1 MEKAM
6 MVVADLFLTKSF
18 KNIVQNF
25 FMEVILMTNEL
36 MQMLKVIEEKI
47 GKDWMKEL
55 DDVDSPEDLI
65 EKADSYNIY
74 LSQELAE
81 EAYDLLFSQKELSEE
96 ELANIAGGFLDTG
109 KDGDNGGGGGNDGG
123 GDDDN
128 GGGGPGSIKWT

>member
-1 MEKAM
+1 
-6 MVVADLFLTKSF
+6 
-18 KNIVQNF
+18 
-25 FMEVILMTNEL
+25 MTNEL

>member
-1 MEKAM
+1 